1 MISIGV
7 DVSKGKSMVC
17 FLKPYGE
24 LLRKPFE
31 VQHTES
37 DLKYLVK
44 EINTLTEEAR
54 VVMESTGAYHYPILA
69 YLKEQGIFVV
79 TEHFIWD

>member
-1 MISIGV
+1 MISIGI
-7 DVSKGKSMVC
+7 DVSKGKSTIC

-24 LLRKPFE
+24 LIHKPYE

-44 EINTLTEEAR
+44 QITTLSEECR
-54 VVMESTGAYHYPILA
+54 VIVEATGIPSSYFKLFTRTRYFCCS
-69 YLKEQGIFVV
+69 Y
-79 TEHFIWD
+79 